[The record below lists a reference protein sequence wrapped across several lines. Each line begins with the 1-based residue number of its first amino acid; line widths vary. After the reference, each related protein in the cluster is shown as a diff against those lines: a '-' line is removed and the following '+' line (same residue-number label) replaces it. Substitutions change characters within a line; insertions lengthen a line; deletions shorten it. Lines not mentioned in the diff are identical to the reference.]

1 MLSRGQG
8 LLFLVGGYLAVAAP
22 AHAGNDDEILVGNQA
37 SMTAGAV
44 SAVVDDSSATW
55 YNPAGLGAVD
65 ADQIDVNGSCY
76 TLRSYS
82 APGFI
87 TSTTGETHAASVT
100 EFVSM
105 PTQIAY
111 VRQLAENLTLGLGYF
126 VPQASNLILR
136 ESLFLEQNGLASGW
150 QLTLSQVRVQHT
162 GALALGFALSP
173 HVRMGV
179 SLVGTYQE
187 DTQAVSIVGLQG
199 PVDAEVEG
207 TQQVAVFSTL
217 LATGTQV
224 GMEVGMGLQIELGP
238 RWRLGLTARTPRLQF
253 YQATEL
259 SGATALA
266 STLGEAGINGAIIE
280 PDETRID
287 VDMTRAGRVGAALAW
302 RGVHGDWLALELDG
316 QPGVSSAPA
325 EVDRRLVINARLGG
339 YHRLTETLALGAGLF
354 TDRSPDEPARDPI
367 SAYGDF
373 YGATLGLEYSDRHQ
387 LAPGE
392 RGDSISFSTTLAL
405 RYAFS
410 DATLNDLKVDPNDIA
425 NFAAERGQLLVHE
438 LTLYV
443 GAGVSF

>member
-1 MLSRGQG
+1 
-8 LLFLVGGYLAVAAP
+8 LLFLVGGCVAAVGP
-22 AHAGNDDEILVGNQA
+22 AYAGNDDEILVGNQA
-37 SMTAGAV
+37 SMTGGAV
-44 SAVVDDSSATW
+44 SAVVADSSATW

-87 TSTTGETHAASVT
+87 TSTTGEEHAASVT

-105 PTQIAY
+105 PTQVAY
-111 VRQLAENLTLGLGYF
+111 VRRLTENLTLGLGYF

-136 ESLFLEQNGLASGW
+136 ESLFLEQQGLASGW

-162 GALALGFALSP
+162 GALALGFALSSR
-173 HVRMGV
+173 VRMGV

-199 PVDAEVEG
+199 PVEAEEEG

-217 LATGTQV
+217 LATATQV
-224 GMEVGMGLQIELGP
+224 GMEIGMGLQIELGS
-238 RWRLGLTARTPRLQF
+238 RWRLGVTLRTPRLQF
-253 YQATEL
+253 YQAEEV
-259 SGATALA
+259 SGSTAVA
-266 STLGEAGINGAIIE
+266 STLGEPGINGAIIE
-280 PDETRID
+280 PGDTRID
-287 VDMTRAGRVGAALAW
+287 VDMIRAGRFGAALAW
-302 RGVHGDWLALELDG
+302 RGAGGDWLALELDA

-325 EVDRRLVINARLGG
+325 DVKRQTVLNARLGG
-339 YHRLTETLALGAGLF
+339 YHRLSETLALGAGLF
-354 TDRSPDEPARDPI
+354 TDRSPDKPVADPI

-373 YGATLGLEYSDRHQ
+373 YGGTVGLEYSDRHR
-387 LAPGE
+387 LAQGE
-392 RGDSISFSTTLAL
+392 RFESLSFSTTFAL

-410 DATLNDLKVDPNDIA
+410 DATINDLTVDPNDIA
-425 NFAAERGQLLVHE
+425 NFTAQRGQLLVHE
-438 LTLYV
+438 ATAYI